1 MITITDFKRAYSKAV
16 KDNYAAIFAG
26 AGLSMSSGFV
36 DWKGLLKDLAKEIK
50 LDVEKE
56 SDLVEVAQYYCNEK
70 QGRNEINQKIL
81 MKSTNQCFL
90 LYNVFVVQGHF
101 PL

>member
-36 DWKGLLKDLAKEIK
+36 DWKGLLQMYDGTCG
-50 LDVEKE
+50 V
-56 SDLVEVAQYYCNEK
+56 
-70 QGRNEINQKIL
+70 
-81 MKSTNQCFL
+81 
-90 LYNVFVVQGHF
+90 LYVN
-101 PL
+101 L

>member
-50 LDVEKE
+50 LDV
-56 SDLVEVAQYYCNEK
+56 
-70 QGRNEINQKIL
+70 
-81 MKSTNQCFL
+81 
-90 LYNVFVVQGHF
+90 
-101 PL
+101 

>member
-1 MITITDFKRAYSKAV
+1 MITYLRWSRKSFK
-16 KDNYAAIFAG
+16 
-26 AGLSMSSGFV
+26 
-36 DWKGLLKDLAKEIK
+36 
-50 LDVEKE
+50 
-56 SDLVEVAQYYCNEK
+56 
-70 QGRNEINQKIL
+70 INQKIL